1 MICSAAAAARI
12 TVCSEHMEMLPAAAE
27 ACLYD
32 TLTGIPGDLYASTA
46 GVLKISEKN
55 IEKIFANVSYNL
67 YICIAIKTRTKLI
80 ETITKMATKNTEKLI
95 ASIRKKAEARDNN
108 VQSIHDEKARAL
120 KEEVQK
126 LVSMLEEDSRLQ
138 NLVEVAQALVDNR
151 FDIPPRYVSGSWNF
165 DTGLIISG
173 RSGANG
179 KFEYGKVS
187 GVGILGP
194 TYTVDRLAAELVGKD
209 KVKIYF
215 IIDMFS
221 SVVDKGRA
229 DLSTD
234 EGIQSME
241 MMINASHL
249 LDNATAGPIDYVYEK
264 VTKMML
270 QFNNLYFGLMEYADG
285 I

>member
-1 MICSAAAAARI
+1 M
-12 TVCSEHMEMLPAAAE
+12 V
-27 ACLYD
+27 
-32 TLTGIPGDLYASTA
+32 
-46 GVLKISEKN
+46 
-55 IEKIFANVSYNL
+55 
-67 YICIAIKTRTKLI
+67 TKD
-80 ETITKMATKNTEKLI
+80 TEKLI
-95 ASIRKKAEARDNN
+95 AKIRKKAEARDNDAQN
-108 VQSIHDEKARAL
+108 IHDEKARAL
-120 KEEVQK
+120 KEEVQR
-126 LVSMLEEDSRLQ
+126 LVSMLEEDSKLQ
-138 NLVEVAQALVDNR
+138 NLVEVAQALVDSG
-151 FDIPPRYVSGSWNF
+151 FDILPKYVSGTWNF
-165 DTGLIISG
+165 DTSLVISS
-173 RSGANG
+173 RSEANG
-179 KFEYGKVS
+179 KFEYDKVS

-194 TYTVDRLAAELVGKD
+194 TYTVDRLAAELAGKD

-249 LDNATAGPIDYVYEK
+249 LDNATVGPIDYVYEK

>member
-1 MICSAAAAARI
+1 
-12 TVCSEHMEMLPAAAE
+12 
-27 ACLYD
+27 
-32 TLTGIPGDLYASTA
+32 
-46 GVLKISEKN
+46 
-55 IEKIFANVSYNL
+55 
-67 YICIAIKTRTKLI
+67 
-80 ETITKMATKNTEKLI
+80 MATKNTEKLI
-95 ASIRKKAEARDNN
+95 ASIRKKAEARDSAAQNF
-108 VQSIHDEKARAL
+108 HDEKARAL

-138 NLVEVAQALVDNR
+138 NLIEVAQALVDNR
-151 FDIPPRYVSGSWNF
+151 FDIPLKYVSGSWNF
-165 DTGLIISG
+165 DTSLIISR

-179 KFEYGKVS
+179 KFEYDKVS
-187 GVGILGP
+187 GVGIFGS
-194 TYTVDRLAAELVGKD
+194 TYTADRLAAELVGKD

-221 SVVDKGRA
+221 SVMDKGRT

-249 LDNATAGPIDYVYEK
+249 LDNATVGPIDYVYEK

-270 QFNNLYFGLMEYADG
+270 QFNNLYIGLMEYADG